1 MLNYFTNQLIS
12 SGEFGKSVVDGLLR
26 RSVTNGGEAA
36 NRANAGDGLVVM
48 PCCQRVEH
56 TKIDPC
62 LLIGTFKAGRIS
74 HLASRISHVI
84 SLLVPVFSI
93 RDYVIGD

>member
-26 RSVTNGGEAA
+26 RSVTNGGEA
-36 NRANAGDGLVVM
+36 RANAGDGLAVM

-56 TKIDPC
+56 TEIDPC

-74 HLASRISHVI
+74 HLASRISHLI
-84 SLLVPVFSI
+84 SHFACDQLI
-93 RDYVIGD
+93 